1 MKTFLVFLILIFSTT
16 ISFAQ
21 KKQLDTVTN
30 VITKTISCN
39 NKIDSV
45 KTKTENIYIKVE
57 GEQKSFFSDWLPF
70 LATLLVAY
78 AAYRGVIKQSKASSV
93 SGFRVKW
100 IEDLRVSYAEFLIA
114 LRNVDNKIRL
124 GTLDL
129 SQYQRDEDL
138 DKVQFLKTKI
148 KLLLNHNETSD
159 KEHVDFWKA
168 LLQYMDDHRTYYKGD
183 FSETTENELDQKRV
197 AMERLLLTIFKKEWD
212 KAKNLG

>member
-1 MKTFLVFLILIFSTT
+1 MKSKLFFLSLIFSTT
-16 ISFAQ
+16 SFAQ
-21 KKQLDTVTN
+21 KKQQDTVAN
-30 VITKTISCN
+30 AITKTISGIN
-39 NKIDSV
+39 QTDSV
-45 KTKTENIYIKVE
+45 KTKAENIYIKVE
-57 GEQKSFFSDWLPF
+57 GEEKSFWADWLPI
-70 LATLLVAY
+70 LVTLLVAY

-129 SQYQRDEDL
+129 SQYQRDEDI

-168 LLQYMDDHRTYYKGD
+168 LLQYMDDHRTYYKGA
-183 FSETTENELDQKRV
+183 FSELTENELDQKRV
-197 AMERLLLTIFKKEWD
+197 VMERLLLSIFKREWD

>member
-1 MKTFLVFLILIFSTT
+1 MKTFLVFLILIFSITT
-16 ISFAQ
+16 SFAQ

-45 KTKTENIYIKVE
+45 KTKAENIYIKVE

-124 GTLDL
+124 GTIDL

-183 FSETTENELDQKRV
+183 FSEMRENELDQKRV